1 MPGAVEEDGR
11 GVESLTI
18 RRLRRKRREIVD
30 RLVVERDRQKARAL
44 VREIGEI
51 ESAIAQTREREANE
65 QEGIP

>member
-18 RRLRRKRREIVD
+18 RRLRRKRREMVD
-30 RLVVERDRQKARAL
+30 RLVVERDRQIARAL

-65 QEGIP
+65 GRKEP